1 MILGIDTSSDT
12 MTIALFDNGV
22 VIGEYTTNLKKNHS
36 VRLLPAIAAL
46 MDECSVKPT
55 DLKKI
60 AVAKGPGSY
69 TGLRIGVTV
78 AKTMAWDAGI
88 PIVGI
93 SSLALLA
100 ENALYFSGKV
110 VALMDARRGNVYA
123 GVYQAIQGE
132 MSNIL
137 PDSHIALAELLE
149 KLQQSGENEAIFFT
163 GTLNEQICL
172 MITETLGDRAIFAS
186 ADYTYARAGS
196 LVKLAEQLTGEP
208 ADTFIP
214 DYLKLAEAESKWLE
228 SRGSE

>member
-1 MILGIDTSSDT
+1 MILGMDTSSDT
-12 MTIALFDNGV
+12 MTIALFDNDA

-46 MDECSVKPT
+46 MEECGVKPAN
-55 DLKKI
+55 LEKI

-88 PIVGI
+88 PLVGI

-100 ENALYFSGKV
+100 ENGLYFSGKV

-123 GVYQAIQGE
+123 GVYQADKGAMKNLI
-132 MSNIL
+132 
-137 PDSHIALAELLE
+137 PDSHIALTDLLE
-149 KLQQSGENEAIFFT
+149 QLKQDGETKTILFT

-172 MITETLGDRAIFAS
+172 TITDILGERAVFAS
-186 ADYTYARAGS
+186 SDHTYSRASS
-196 LVKLAEQLTGEP
+196 LVKLANKLPGEP
-208 ADTFIP
+208 ADNFVP

-228 SRGSE
+228 SRRSE

>member
-1 MILGIDTSSDT
+1 MILGMDTSSDT
-12 MTIALFDNGV
+12 MTIALFNEGV
-22 VIGEYTTNLKKNHS
+22 VLGEYTTNLKKNHS

-46 MDECSVKPT
+46 MDECGVKPT

-100 ENALYFSGKV
+100 ENGLYFPGKV
-110 VALMDARRGNVYA
+110 VALMDARRNNVYA
-123 GVYQAIQGE
+123 GIYQASEGKME
-132 MSNIL
+132 NIFA
-137 PDSHIALAELLE
+137 DGHIALAELLE
-149 KLQQSGENEAIFFT
+149 PLASSDEPILFVGTLTEQIGATVTEILGEQAIF
-163 GTLNEQICL
+163 GQ
-172 MITETLGDRAIFAS
+172 
-186 ADYTYARAGS
+186 ADYTYSRASS
-196 LVKLAEQLTGEP
+196 LVKLAADLDGEP
-208 ADTFIP
+208 ADNFVP
-214 DYLKLAEAESKWLE
+214 AYLKLAEAESKWLE

>member
-1 MILGIDTSSDT
+1 MILGMDTSSDT
-12 MTIALFDNGV
+12 MTIALFNEGV
-22 VIGEYTTNLKKNHS
+22 VIGEYTTNLRKNHS
-36 VRLLPAIAAL
+36 VRLLPAIAVL
-46 MDECSVKPT
+46 MEECGVKPT
-55 DLKKI
+55 DLEKI

-100 ENALYFSGKV
+100 ESGLYFPGKV

-123 GVYQAIQGE
+123 GVYQVTEGKMQSVIADG
-132 MSNIL
+132 
-137 PDSHIALAELLE
+137 HIALTELLE
-149 KLQQSGENEAIFFT
+149 QFAPSEELILFV
-163 GTLNEQICL
+163 GTLTEQICVTV
-172 MITETLGDRAIFAS
+172 TEVLGERAVFAQ
-186 ADYTYARAGS
+186 ADYTYSRASS
-196 LVKLAEQLTGEP
+196 LVKLAENLDGEP
-208 ADTFIP
+208 ADNFVP

>member
-1 MILGIDTSSDT
+1 MILGMDTSSDT
-12 MTIALFDNGV
+12 MTIALFNEGV
-22 VIGEYTTNLKKNHS
+22 VLGEYTTNLKKNHS

-46 MDECSVKPT
+46 MDECGVKPT

-100 ENALYFSGKV
+100 ENGLYFPGKV
-110 VALMDARRGNVYA
+110 VALMDARRNNVYA
-123 GVYQAIQGE
+123 GIYQASEGKME
-132 MSNIL
+132 NIFA
-137 PDSHIALAELLE
+137 DGHIALAELLE
-149 KLQQSGENEAIFFT
+149 PLASSDEPILFVGTLTEQIGATVTEILGEQAIF
-163 GTLNEQICL
+163 GQ
-172 MITETLGDRAIFAS
+172 
-186 ADYTYARAGS
+186 ADYTYSRASS
-196 LVKLAEQLTGEP
+196 LVKLAADLDGEP
-208 ADTFIP
+208 ADNFVP

>member
-1 MILGIDTSSDT
+1 MILGMDTSSDT
-12 MTIALFDNGV
+12 MTIALFNEGV
-22 VIGEYTTNLKKNHS
+22 VLGEYTTNLKKNHS

-46 MDECSVKPT
+46 MDECGVKPT

-100 ENALYFSGKV
+100 ENGLYFPGKV
-110 VALMDARRGNVYA
+110 VALMDARRNNVYA
-123 GVYQAIQGE
+123 GIYHASEGKME
-132 MSNIL
+132 NIFA
-137 PDSHIALAELLE
+137 DGHIALAELLE
-149 KLQQSGENEAIFFT
+149 PLASSDEPILFVGTLTEQIGATVTEILGEQAIF
-163 GTLNEQICL
+163 GQ
-172 MITETLGDRAIFAS
+172 
-186 ADYTYARAGS
+186 ADYTYSRASS
-196 LVKLAEQLTGEP
+196 LVKLAADLDGEP
-208 ADTFIP
+208 ADNFVP

>member
-12 MTIALFDNGV
+12 MTIALFNNGV

-46 MDECSVKPT
+46 MDECSVNPT

-100 ENALYFSGKV
+100 ENGLYFSGKV

>member
-1 MILGIDTSSDT
+1 MILGMDTSSDT
-12 MTIALFDNGV
+12 MTIALFNEGV
-22 VIGEYTTNLKKNHS
+22 VLGEYTTNLKKNHS

-46 MDECSVKPT
+46 MEECAVKPT
-55 DLKKI
+55 DIEKI

-100 ENALYFSGKV
+100 ENGLYFPGKV
-110 VALMDARRGNVYA
+110 VALMDARRMNVYA
-123 GVYQAIQGE
+123 GVYRASDGV
-132 MSNIL
+132 MKNVVA
-137 PDSHIALAELLE
+137 DSHIALTDLLE
-149 KLQQSGENEAIFFT
+149 QLTAEKEAILFV
-163 GTLNEQICL
+163 GTLTEQIRL
-172 MITETLGDRAIFAS
+172 TVTEVLGERAVFGQ
-186 ADYTYARAGS
+186 ADYTYAQASS
-196 LVKLAEQLTGEP
+196 LVKLAENMDGEP
-208 ADTFIP
+208 ADNFVP

>member
-1 MILGIDTSSDT
+1 MILGMDTSSDT
-12 MTIALFDNGV
+12 MTIALFNEGV
-22 VIGEYTTNLKKNHS
+22 VLGEYTTNLKKNHS

-46 MDECSVKPT
+46 MDECGVKPT

-100 ENALYFSGKV
+100 ENGLYFPGKV
-110 VALMDARRGNVYA
+110 VALMDARRNNVYA
-123 GVYQAIQGE
+123 GIYQASEGKME
-132 MSNIL
+132 NIFA
-137 PDSHIALAELLE
+137 DGHIALADLLE
-149 KLQQSGENEAIFFT
+149 PLASSDEPILFVGTLTEQIGATVTEILGEQAIF
-163 GTLNEQICL
+163 GQ
-172 MITETLGDRAIFAS
+172 
-186 ADYTYARAGS
+186 ADYTYSRASS
-196 LVKLAEQLTGEP
+196 LVKLAADLDGEP
-208 ADTFIP
+208 ADNFVP

>member
-1 MILGIDTSSDT
+1 MILGMDTSSDT
-12 MTIALFDNGV
+12 MTIALFNEGV
-22 VIGEYTTNLKKNHS
+22 VIGEYTTNLRKNHS
-36 VRLLPAIAAL
+36 VRLLPAIAVL
-46 MDECSVKPT
+46 MEECGVKPT
-55 DLKKI
+55 DLEKI

-100 ENALYFSGKV
+100 ENGLYFPGKV

-123 GVYQAIQGE
+123 GVYQVTEGKMQSVIADG
-132 MSNIL
+132 
-137 PDSHIALAELLE
+137 HIALTELLE
-149 KLQQSGENEAIFFT
+149 QFAPSEELILFV
-163 GTLNEQICL
+163 GTLTEQICVTV
-172 MITETLGDRAIFAS
+172 TEVLGERAVFAQV
-186 ADYTYARAGS
+186 DYTYSRASS
-196 LVKLAEQLTGEP
+196 LVKLAENLDGEP
-208 ADTFIP
+208 ADNIVP

>member
-1 MILGIDTSSDT
+1 MILGMDTSSDT
-12 MTIALFDNGV
+12 MTIALFNDGL

-46 MDECSVKPT
+46 MEECGVKTT
-55 DLKKI
+55 DLEKI

-100 ENALYFSGKV
+100 ENGLYFSGKV

-123 GVYQAIQGE
+123 GVYQASQGE
-132 MSNIL
+132 MKNVVA
-137 PDSHIALAELLE
+137 DGHIALVELVE
-149 KLQQSGENEAIFFT
+149 QFTQSDDAILFV
-163 GTLNEQICL
+163 GTLTEQIQL
-172 MITETLGDRAIFAS
+172 AVTEILGERAIFAQ
-186 ADYTYARAGS
+186 ADYTYSRASS
-196 LVKLAEQLTGEP
+196 LVKLAENLDGEP
-208 ADTFIP
+208 ADNFVP

>member
-1 MILGIDTSSDT
+1 MILGMDTSSDT
-12 MTIALFDNGV
+12 MTIALFNEGV
-22 VIGEYTTNLKKNHS
+22 VLGEYTTNLKKNHS

-46 MDECSVKPT
+46 MEECAVKPT
-55 DLKKI
+55 DIEKI

-100 ENALYFSGKV
+100 ENGLYFPGKV
-110 VALMDARRGNVYA
+110 VALMDARRMNVYA
-123 GVYQAIQGE
+123 GVYRASDGV
-132 MSNIL
+132 MKNVVA
-137 PDSHIALAELLE
+137 DSHIALTDLLE
-149 KLQQSGENEAIFFT
+149 QLTAEKEAILFV
-163 GTLNEQICL
+163 GTLTEQIRL
-172 MITETLGDRAIFAS
+172 TVTEVLGERAVFGQ
-186 ADYTYARAGS
+186 ADYTYARSSS
-196 LVKLAEQLTGEP
+196 LVKLAENMDGEP
-208 ADTFIP
+208 ADNFVP

>member
-1 MILGIDTSSDT
+1 MILGMDTSSDT
-12 MTIALFDNGV
+12 MTIALFNEGV
-22 VIGEYTTNLKKNHS
+22 VLGEYTTNLKKNHS

-46 MDECSVKPT
+46 MDECGVKPT

-100 ENALYFSGKV
+100 ENGLYFPGKV
-110 VALMDARRGNVYA
+110 VALMDARRNNVYA
-123 GVYQAIQGE
+123 GIYHASEGKME
-132 MSNIL
+132 NIFA
-137 PDSHIALAELLE
+137 DGHIALAELLE
-149 KLQQSGENEAIFFT
+149 PLASSDEPILFVGTLTEQIGATVKEILGEQAIF
-163 GTLNEQICL
+163 GK
-172 MITETLGDRAIFAS
+172 
-186 ADYTYARAGS
+186 ADYTYSRASS
-196 LVKLAEQLTGEP
+196 LVKLAADLDGEP
-208 ADTFIP
+208 ADNFVP
-214 DYLKLAEAESKWLE
+214 AYLKLAEAESKWLE

>member
-1 MILGIDTSSDT
+1 MILGMDTSSDT
-12 MTIALFDNGV
+12 MTIALFNEGV
-22 VIGEYTTNLKKNHS
+22 VLGEYTTNLKKNHS
-36 VRLLPAIAAL
+36 VRLLPAISAL
-46 MDECSVKPT
+46 MEECGVKPT
-55 DLKKI
+55 DLEKI

-100 ENALYFSGKV
+100 ENGLYFPGKV

-123 GVYQAIQGE
+123 GVYQAIQGKME
-132 MSNIL
+132 NVAA
-137 PDSHIALAELLE
+137 DGHIALTELVE
-149 KLQQSGENEAIFFT
+149 QFTQSDDTILFV
-163 GTLNEQICL
+163 GTLTEQIQL
-172 MITETLGDRAIFAS
+172 AVTEILGKRAIFAQ
-186 ADYTYARAGS
+186 ADYTYARASS
-196 LVKLAEQLTGEP
+196 LVKLAANLDGEP
-208 ADTFIP
+208 ADNFVP

>member
-1 MILGIDTSSDT
+1 MILGMDTSSDT
-12 MTIALFDNGV
+12 MTIALFNEGV
-22 VIGEYTTNLKKNHS
+22 VLGEYTTNLKKNHS
-36 VRLLPAIAAL
+36 MRLLPAIAAL
-46 MDECSVKPT
+46 MDECGVKPT

-100 ENALYFSGKV
+100 ENGLYFPGKV
-110 VALMDARRGNVYA
+110 VALMDARRNNVYA
-123 GVYQAIQGE
+123 GIYHASEGKME
-132 MSNIL
+132 NIFA
-137 PDSHIALAELLE
+137 DGHIALAELLE
-149 KLQQSGENEAIFFT
+149 PLASSDEPILFV
-163 GTLNEQICL
+163 GTLTEQICATV
-172 MITETLGDRAIFAS
+172 TEILGEQAIFGQ
-186 ADYTYARAGS
+186 ADYTYSRASS
-196 LVKLAEQLTGEP
+196 LVKLAADLDGEP
-208 ADTFIP
+208 ADNFVP